1 MYFFGRQKPQRSIS
15 GTFIVRYTIPKFQK
29 TIIDWFEKNG
39 RHDLPWRKTTNPY
52 RILVSEVMLQQTQV
66 DRVKEKYR
74 EFLKHFATPKKLA
87 SASPA
92 EVLAVWKGLGYNR
105 RALYLKRAAEMIV
118 TGYRGRFPRE
128 VSEIEKLP
136 GVGHYT
142 ARAVAVFAFNQP
154 HVFIETNIRRVF
166 IHFFFTQKN
175 VIARYSDA
183 RRNAVAIP
191 KKTGSLALLGM
202 TEKVLPRDD
211 RRVDDKDLMP
221 FIEKALYYENPRLWY
236 GALMDYG
243 AMAFSGISNPNQ
255 RSWHYTKQSRF
266 EGSRRYAR
274 AKILD
279 FLLKNKHAT
288 PYTLQHY
295 FLTDKHLEPYSDEGS
310 IDKLLRVLKKE
321 GFIGSKKG
329 MWSLIT
335 KS

>member
-1 MYFFGRQKPQRSIS
+1 MKSNIVGTQIS
-15 GTFIVRYTIPKFQK
+15 VEEFQK
-29 TIIDWFEKNG
+29 TILDWFDERG

-87 SASPA
+87 AASPA

-166 IHFFFTQKN
+166 IHFFFTSH
-175 VIARYSDA
+175 VIP
-183 RRNAVAIP
+183 RRRRGIP
-191 KKTGSLALLGM
+191 PLSGSLSAFEM
-202 TEKVLPRDD
+202 TKKAIAQDD

-243 AMAFSGISNPNQ
+243 ALALSGIPNPNK
-255 RSWHYTKQSRF
+255 RSRHYTKQSRF

-279 FLLKNKHAT
+279 FLLKNKNAT
-288 PYTLQHY
+288 PYALQRY
-295 FLTDKHLEPYSDEGS
+295 FLIDKHLESYSNESS
-310 IDKLLRVLKKE
+310 IEELLKILKKE
-321 GFIGSKKG
+321 GFIESRKG
-329 MWSLIT
+329 VWTLS
-335 KS
+335 S